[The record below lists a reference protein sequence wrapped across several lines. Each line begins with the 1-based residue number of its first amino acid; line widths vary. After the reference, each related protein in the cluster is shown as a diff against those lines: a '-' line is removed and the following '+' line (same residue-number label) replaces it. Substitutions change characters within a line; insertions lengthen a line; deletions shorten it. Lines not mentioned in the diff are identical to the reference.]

1 MANIPPVKFK
11 ASIDSTELDAQLR
24 EIKAKLEAWAASVEP
39 LLTFTARANAM
50 GGVGG
55 NRGAVSAG
63 PPPVPQAS
71 MPPFLGQTGGAGA
84 TQMAQPGGGFVPNWK
99 AIEMDARYRQAL
111 TLSRGVTGDTQTSIH
126 RNLARDEIDLVNAIK
141 KLSTAAERAANQVR
155 SGGNVPAARLA
166 QLNESN
172 AYLQSAYQ
180 AQFADMQNRFDPQSI
195 LARAQ
200 KANSEYAAF
209 QKRSA
214 DYRRANSSTGQRLM
228 NEAKNIQADVR
239 SVESIVEGQNY
250 LSTVGGNL
258 AYANTGT
265 GASGGGS
272 GMNRFRTGH
281 MIASHFLPIIGT
293 LTSASLLSKSY
304 EVGSQFATSA
314 GMIGMQTGG
323 ANPNVAYNKLL
334 SVGAPLGFSASQVS
348 QAAQLQGQYAG
359 TGNMAFLFKDSMQT
373 AQFARYLGISGQT
386 AASIMGGYQL
396 AGAFSAGN
404 EKATAQSIAA
414 AAQASG
420 VNSQQFMSGLQQLT
434 NIAMRTSIF
443 TKTNGPAQVLSVANQ
458 LGSSLGIPLFTGA
471 QAPATLESMQQSF
484 SAGPGQGSGMT
495 AGLLLPM
502 YTNALKTPYLT
513 SMFKKLGVSNPVFQM
528 ADMMNSNQMLSNPQ
542 VMGSVLSTFHKEMQK
557 GGIAQGQTGLQ
568 LVANFLNGGQGAT
581 ISTLQMAQKIAGPNF
596 MGQLSKAE
604 ASIKAASGSELQRQT
619 NYMQSIS
626 QNTMTTNMVLDR
638 ILGTI
643 GGAVIPAT
651 ALTAGAFNVSP
662 GASALGATGVSS
674 VLALA
679 HVASPFLLGAAIA
692 GGGLGATVRGI
703 AGMARGAG
711 AVVRGGMSSLAG
723 VGGDAAAA
731 ADVAGAGSAFGMS
744 ALANIAAP
752 LAVLIKA
759 PSAAQG
765 FAAQQAS
772 FDKAFRARLLHN
784 MHAGASAAL
793 THASVAT
800 HAALHTGS
808 TSGATKT
815 FQDIANVGQSPGFR
829 SFVDAFINPHAA
841 YAATSAAMSG
851 GSFGGFNASTSGF
864 GFSPSGG
871 FSFTPTGITTAA
883 QKHFVSAMLPYA
895 KKAAAALGVSSTSIL
910 GQWGYESAF
919 GTSEAATLNKNF
931 GGIGPNRGIG
941 VGADSSYAGY
951 SSLSQF
957 EKNYVQVIKQKQ
969 YSAAR
974 NKMLSAYGYGY
985 NLTTGGYDTTA
996 PGVYA
1001 AGVQSDAN
1009 VVNSIIRANNHKDRP
1024 SSRHNLRHKA
1034 KATQSAK
1041 QTVPHTFW

>member
-1 MANIPPVKFK
+1 MAEKPQVSIK

-24 EIKAKLEAWAASVEP
+24 EIKSKLEAWAASVEP

-50 GGVGG
+50 GGAGG

-71 MPPFLGQTGGAGA
+71 MPPFLGQSGGAGA
-84 TQMAQPGGGFVPNWK
+84 TQMAQAGAGFVPNWK

-155 SGGNVPAARLA
+155 SGSNVPPARLA

-209 QKRSA
+209 QQRSA
-214 DYRRANSSTGQRLM
+214 DYRRANSSKGQRLM

-258 AYANTGT
+258 AYANA
-265 GASGGGS
+265 GAGSAGGGS
-272 GMNRFRTGH
+272 GMSRFRTGH
-281 MIASHFLPIIGT
+281 MIASHFIPLIGT

-386 AASIMGGYQL
+386 AASVMGGYQL
-396 AGAFSAGN
+396 AGTFSAGN
-404 EKATAQSIAA
+404 EKATAQSITAA
-414 AAQASG
+414 ATASG

-443 TKTNGPAQVLSVANQ
+443 TKSNGPAQVLSVANQ
-458 LGSSLGIPLFTGA
+458 LGSSLGIPLLTGA

-484 SAGPGQGSGMT
+484 SAGPGQGSGLT

-528 ADMMNSNQMLSNPQ
+528 ADMMSSNQILSNPQ
-542 VMGSVLSTFHKEMQK
+542 VMTSVLSTFHHEMQK

-581 ISTLQMAQKIAGPNF
+581 LSTLQMAKQIAGPNF
-596 MGQLSKAE
+596 MSEVSKAQ
-604 ASIKAASGSELQRQT
+604 ASVKAASGSETQRQT
-619 NYMQSIS
+619 TYMQSIS
-626 QNTMTTNMVLDR
+626 QNTATTNMVLDR

-643 GGAVIPAT
+643 GGTVIPAT
-651 ALTAGAFNVSP
+651 ALAAGAFNVSP
-662 GASALGATGVSS
+662 GASALGFTGVSS
-674 VLALA
+674 ALTLASNPLSWYGGYKMWSKLRGGA
-679 HVASPFLLGAAIA
+679 KTVASDSS
-692 GGGLGATVRGI
+692 
-703 AGMARGAG
+703 
-711 AVVRGGMSSLAG
+711 AVT
-723 VGGDAAAA
+723 DAAAV
-731 ADVAGAGSAFGMS
+731 DAGATAAEGGGVLAAGAS
-744 ALANIAAP
+744 ALTLGMLASIIAPAAI
-752 LAVLIKA
+752 LMKA
-759 PSAAQG
+759 PAAQKG

-772 FDKAFRARLLHN
+772 FDKAFRARILHN
-784 MHAGASAAL
+784 MHVSGTMPA
-793 THASVAT
+793 HASSA
-800 HAALHTGS
+800 HAALYSGGA
-808 TSGATKT
+808 SGAAKT

-829 SFVDAFINPHAA
+829 SFVDAFINPRAA

-851 GSFGGFNASTSGF
+851 GSFGGFNAPTSGF

-871 FSFTPTGITTAA
+871 FSFTPTGVTTAA

-895 KKAAAALGVSSTSIL
+895 KKAAAALGVSATSIL

-931 GGIGPNRGIG
+931 GGIGPNRGVG

-957 EKNYVQVIKQKQ
+957 EKNYVQVVKQKQ
-969 YSAAR
+969 YAAAR

-1009 VVNSIIRANNHKDRP
+1009 VVNSIMQANNHKDRP
-1024 SSRHNLRHKA
+1024 SSRHNLNHKR
-1034 KATQSAK
+1034 KAAQGGKYTAHA
-1041 QTVPHTFW
+1041 VR